1 MKMEDKSTL
10 GKFIQTKRKELGLSQ
25 KELANALYVTE
36 SAVSKWERG
45 ISYPDITM
53 ISGICEVLHISEH
66 ELCIASEDRQQREA
80 EFMVRSYKS
89 FVRGYTIITGI
100 GYLAAIIPSFIYNVA
115 HGGIGWFMVLIT
127 SLMLTFSFINVPV
140 LVKKNRALWTLG
152 SATVSLFLLYAA
164 GCIYSHG
171 DWFAMAVL
179 GTLLGEAIVFLPFVL
194 RSEQLEKYVRNSKG
208 LVCMAADS
216 VLTFACVIYGTLKYG
231 DVVDLRDGMLATA
244 TCVALVWAV
253 FLIIRYLKVNGFFK
267 GALCFAASVVWVATM
282 TVLSDAWNGMKLSE
296 IVSLKGADNSR
307 YDVIVCL
314 CLAGVAAVLAIAGAV
329 FKLVRK
335 KPQDR

>member
-25 KELANALYVTE
+25 KELAKALYVTE

-66 ELCIASEDRQQREA
+66 ELCTASEDNQQREA
-80 EFMVRSYKS
+80 EFMARSYKS

-152 SATVSLFLLYAA
+152 SATVSLVLLYAA

-171 DWFAMAVL
+171 DWFVMAVL

-194 RSEQLEKYVRNSKG
+194 RSDVFEKYAGNSKG

-231 DVVDLRDGMLATA
+231 DVADLREGMAATV

-267 GALCFAASVVWVATM
+267 GALCFAASAVWVAVM
-282 TVLSDAWNGMKLSE
+282 TVLSNAWNGMELSD
-296 IVSLKGADNSR
+296 IISLKGADNNR
-307 YDVIVCL
+307 YDVIVCI
-314 CLAGVAAVLAIAGAV
+314 CLIGIAAVFGIAGAV
-329 FKLVRK
+329 FKFARK
-335 KPQDR
+335 RSQDR

>member
-1 MKMEDKSTL
+1 MEDKSTL

-25 KELANALYVTE
+25 KELAKALYVTE

-66 ELCIASEDRQQREA
+66 ELCTASEDRQQREA
-80 EFMVRSYKS
+80 EFMARSYKS

-140 LVKKNRALWTLG
+140 LVKGNRALWTFG
-152 SATVSLFLLYAA
+152 ASTVSLMLLYAA
-164 GCIYSHG
+164 GCVYSHG
-171 DWFAMAVL
+171 DWFVMAVL

-194 RSEQLEKYVRNSKG
+194 RSDVFEKYAGNCKG
-208 LVCMAADS
+208 LICMAADS

-231 DVVDLRDGMLATA
+231 DVADLRDGMVATV

-267 GALCFAASVVWVATM
+267 GALCFAASAVWVAVM
-282 TVLSDAWNGMKLSE
+282 TVLSNAWNGMELSD
-296 IVSLKGADNSR
+296 IISLKGADNNR
-307 YDVIVCL
+307 YDVIVCI
-314 CLAGVAAVLAIAGAV
+314 CLIGVAAVLAIAGAV
-329 FKLVRK
+329 FKFARK
-335 KPQDR
+335 RSQDR

>member
-25 KELANALYVTE
+25 KELAKALYVTE

-66 ELCIASEDRQQREA
+66 ELCTASEDRQQRESDL
-80 EFMVRSYKS
+80 MVKSYKR

-140 LVKKNRALWTLG
+140 LVKENRALWTFG
-152 SATVSLFLLYAA
+152 ASTVSLMLLYAA
-164 GCIYSHG
+164 GCVYSHG
-171 DWFAMAVL
+171 DWFVMAVL

-194 RSEQLEKYVRNSKG
+194 RSDVFEKYAGNCKG
-208 LVCMAADS
+208 LICMAAAS

-231 DVVDLRDGMLATA
+231 DVADLRDGMVATV

-267 GALCFAASVVWVATM
+267 GALCFAASAVWVAVM
-282 TVLSDAWNGMKLSE
+282 TVLSNAWNGMELSD
-296 IVSLKGADNSR
+296 IISLKGADNNR
-307 YDVIVCL
+307 YDVIVCI
-314 CLAGVAAVLAIAGAV
+314 CLIGIAAVFGIAGAV
-329 FKLVRK
+329 FKFARK
-335 KPQDR
+335 RSQDR

>member
-25 KELANALYVTE
+25 KELAKALYVTE

-66 ELCIASEDRQQREA
+66 ELCTASEDRQQREA
-80 EFMVRSYKS
+80 DLMVKSYKR

-140 LVKKNRALWTLG
+140 LVKENRALWTLG
-152 SATVSLFLLYAA
+152 ASTVSLMLLYAA
-164 GCIYSHG
+164 GCVYSHG
-171 DWFAMAVL
+171 DWFVMAVL

-194 RSEQLEKYVRNSKG
+194 RSDVFEKYAGNCKG
-208 LVCMAADS
+208 LICMAADS
-216 VLTFACVIYGTLKYG
+216 VLTFAYG
-231 DVVDLRDGMLATA
+231 DVADLREGMAATVA
-244 TCVALVWAV
+244 CVALVWAV

-267 GALCFAASVVWVATM
+267 GALCFAASAVWVAAM
-282 TVLSDAWNGMKLSE
+282 TVLSNAWNGMELSD
-296 IVSLKGADNSR
+296 IISLKGADNNR
-307 YDVIVCL
+307 YDGIVCL
-314 CLAGVAAVLAIAGAV
+314 CLIGVAAVLAVAGAV
-329 FKLVRK
+329 FKFARK
-335 KPQDR
+335 RSQDR

>member
-25 KELANALYVTE
+25 KELAKALYVTE

-66 ELCIASEDRQQREA
+66 ELCTASEDRQQREA
-80 EFMVRSYKS
+80 EFMVRSYKR

-152 SATVSLFLLYAA
+152 SATASLFLLYAA

-171 DWFAMAVL
+171 DWFVMAVL
-179 GTLLGEAIVFLPFVL
+179 GTLLGEVIVFLPFVL

-231 DVVDLRDGMLATA
+231 DVEDLRDGMLATVA
-244 TCVALVWAV
+244 CVALVWAV

-267 GALCFAASVVWVATM
+267 GALCFVASAIWVAAM

>member
-1 MKMEDKSTL
+1 MEDKSTL

-25 KELANALYVTE
+25 KELAKALYVTE

-66 ELCIASEDRQQREA
+66 ELCTASEDNQQREA
-80 EFMVRSYKS
+80 EFMARSYKS

-152 SATVSLFLLYAA
+152 SATVSLVLLYAA

-171 DWFAMAVL
+171 DWFVMAVL

-194 RSEQLEKYVRNSKG
+194 RSDVFEKYAGNSKG

-231 DVVDLRDGMLATA
+231 DVADLREGMAATV

-267 GALCFAASVVWVATM
+267 GALCFAASAVWVAVM
-282 TVLSDAWNGMKLSE
+282 TVLSNAWNGMELSD
-296 IVSLKGADNSR
+296 IISLKGADNNR
-307 YDVIVCL
+307 YDVIVCI
-314 CLAGVAAVLAIAGAV
+314 CLIGIAAVFGIAGAV
-329 FKLVRK
+329 FKFARK
-335 KPQDR
+335 RSQDR

>member
-1 MKMEDKSTL
+1 MEDKSTL

-25 KELANALYVTE
+25 KELAKALYVTE

-66 ELCIASEDRQQREA
+66 ELCTASEDRQQREA
-80 EFMVRSYKS
+80 EFMARSYKS

-140 LVKKNRALWTLG
+140 LVKENRALWTLG
-152 SATVSLFLLYAA
+152 ASTVSLMLLYAA
-164 GCIYSHG
+164 GCVYSHG
-171 DWFAMAVL
+171 DWFVMAVL
-179 GTLLGEAIVFLPFVL
+179 GTLLGEAVVLLPFVL
-194 RSEQLEKYVRNSKG
+194 RSSVFEKYVGNCKG
-208 LVCMAADS
+208 IICMAADS
-216 VLTFACVIYGTLKYG
+216 VLTFACVIYGTLKNG
-231 DVVDLRDGMLATA
+231 DVADLRDGMVATV

-267 GALCFAASVVWVATM
+267 GALCFAASAVWVAVM
-282 TVLSDAWNGMKLSE
+282 TVLSNAWNGMELSD
-296 IVSLKGADNSR
+296 IISLKGADNSR
-307 YDVIVCL
+307 YDGIVCL
-314 CLAGVAAVLAIAGAV
+314 CLIGVAAVLAIAGVV
-329 FKLVRK
+329 FKFARK
-335 KPQDR
+335 RSRDR

>member
-1 MKMEDKSTL
+1 MEDKITL
-10 GKFIQTKRKELGLSQ
+10 GKFIQSKRKELGLSQ
-25 KELANALYVTE
+25 KDLAKELYVTE

-45 ISYPDITM
+45 VSYPDITM
-53 ISGICEVLHISEH
+53 ISGLCRVLGISEH
-66 ELCIASEDRQQREA
+66 ELCTASEDNQQREA

-140 LVKKNRALWTLG
+140 LVRENRALWTLG
-152 SATVSLFLLYAA
+152 TSTVSLMLLYVA

-171 DWFAMAVL
+171 DWFVMAVL

-194 RSEQLEKYVRNSKG
+194 RSERLEKYVRNSKG

-216 VLTFACVIYGTLKYG
+216 VLTFACVVFGTLKYG
-231 DVVDLRDGMLATA
+231 DVVDLRDGMLATV
-244 TCVALVWAV
+244 TCVASA
-253 FLIIRYLKVNGFFK
+253 
-267 GALCFAASVVWVATM
+267 VWVVAM
-282 TVLSDAWNGMKLSE
+282 TVLSNAWNGMKLSD
-296 IVSLKGADNSR
+296 IISLKGADNDR

-314 CLAGVAAVLAIAGAV
+314 CLAGVAAVLAIAGV
-329 FKLVRK
+329 VYKFVRK

>member
-1 MKMEDKSTL
+1 MEDKSTL

-25 KELANALYVTE
+25 KELAKALYVTE

-140 LVKKNRALWTLG
+140 LVKKNRALWTLC

-164 GCIYSHG
+164 GCVYSHG
-171 DWFAMAVL
+171 DWFVMAVL

-216 VLTFACVIYGTLKYG
+216 VLTFACVVFGTLKYG
-231 DVVDLRDGMLATA
+231 DVADLRDGMLATVA
-244 TCVALVWAV
+244 CVALVWAV

-267 GALCFAASVVWVATM
+267 GALCFAASAVWVFAM
-282 TVLSDAWNGMKLSE
+282 TILSHAWNGMKLNTMFSVKD
-296 IVSLKGADNSR
+296 VSGNCNG
-307 YDVIVCL
+307 IVCL
-314 CLAGVAAVLAIAGAV
+314 ALIGIAAVLAIAGVV

>member
-25 KELANALYVTE
+25 KELAKALYVTE

-66 ELCIASEDRQQREA
+66 ELCTASEDRQQREA
-80 EFMVRSYKS
+80 DLMVKSYKR

-140 LVKKNRALWTLG
+140 LVKENRALWTLG
-152 SATVSLFLLYAA
+152 ASTVSLMLLYAA
-164 GCIYSHG
+164 GCVYSHG
-171 DWFAMAVL
+171 DWFVMAVL

-194 RSEQLEKYVRNSKG
+194 RSDVFEKYAGNCKG
-208 LVCMAADS
+208 LICMAADS

-231 DVVDLRDGMLATA
+231 DVATV

-267 GALCFAASVVWVATM
+267 GALCFAASAVWVAAM
-282 TVLSDAWNGMKLSE
+282 TVLSNAWNGMELSD
-296 IVSLKGADNSR
+296 IISLKGADNNR
-307 YDVIVCL
+307 YDVLVCI
-314 CLAGVAAVLAIAGAV
+314 CLIGVAAVLAIAGVV
-329 FKLVRK
+329 FKFARK
-335 KPQDR
+335 RSRDR

>member
-1 MKMEDKSTL
+1 MEDKSTL

-25 KELANALYVTE
+25 KELAKALYVTE

-66 ELCIASEDRQQREA
+66 ELCTASEDRQQRESDL
-80 EFMVRSYKS
+80 MVKSYKR

-140 LVKKNRALWTLG
+140 LVKENRALWTLG
-152 SATVSLFLLYAA
+152 ASTVSLMLLYAA
-164 GCIYSHG
+164 GCVYSTG
-171 DWFAMAVL
+171 DLFAVL
-179 GTLLGEAIVFLPFVL
+179 GTLLGEAVVLLPFVL
-194 RSEQLEKYVRNSKG
+194 RSSVFEKYVGNCKG
-208 LVCMAADS
+208 LICMAADS
-216 VLTFACVIYGTLKYG
+216 ALTFACVIYGTLKNG
-231 DVVDLRDGMLATA
+231 DVADLRDGMAATV

-267 GALCFAASVVWVATM
+267 GALCFAASAVWVAAM
-282 TVLSDAWNGMKLSE
+282 TVLSNAWNGMELSE

-329 FKLVRK
+329 YKFVRK

>member
-1 MKMEDKSTL
+1 MEDKSTL

-25 KELANALYVTE
+25 KELAKALYVTE

-66 ELCIASEDRQQREA
+66 ELCTASEDRQQREA

-164 GCIYSHG
+164 GCVYSHG
-171 DWFAMAVL
+171 DWFVMAVL

-194 RSEQLEKYVRNSKG
+194 RSEQFEKYVRNSKG

-216 VLTFACVIYGTLKYG
+216 VLTFACVVFGTLKYG
-231 DVVDLRDGMLATA
+231 DVADLRDGMLATVV
-244 TCVALVWAV
+244 CVALVWAV
-253 FLIIRYLKVNGFFK
+253 FLIIRYLKANVFFK
-267 GALCFAASVVWVATM
+267 GALCFAASAVWVFAM
-282 TVLSDAWNGMKLSE
+282 TILSYAWNGVKLNKMFSVKD
-296 IVSLKGADNSR
+296 VSGNCNGM
-307 YDVIVCL
+307 VCVAL
-314 CLAGVAAVLAIAGAV
+314 IGIAAVLAIAGAV

>member
-25 KELANALYVTE
+25 KELAKALYVTE

-53 ISGICEVLHISEH
+53 ISGICEVLRISEH
-66 ELCIASEDRQQREA
+66 ELCTASEDRQQRESDL
-80 EFMVRSYKS
+80 MVKSYKR

-140 LVKKNRALWTLG
+140 LVKENRALWTLG
-152 SATVSLFLLYAA
+152 ASTVSLMLLYAA
-164 GCIYSHG
+164 GCVYSHG
-171 DWFAMAVL
+171 DWFVMAVL

-194 RSEQLEKYVRNSKG
+194 RSDVFEKYAGNCKG
-208 LVCMAADS
+208 FICMAADS
-216 VLTFACVIYGTLKYG
+216 VLTFACVIYGTLKNG
-231 DVVDLRDGMLATA
+231 DVADLREGMAATVA
-244 TCVALVWAV
+244 CVALVWAV

-267 GALCFAASVVWVATM
+267 GALCFAASAVWVAVM
-282 TVLSDAWNGMKLSE
+282 TVLSNAWNGMELSD
-296 IVSLKGADNSR
+296 IISLKGADNNR
-307 YDVIVCL
+307 YDVIVCI
-314 CLAGVAAVLAIAGAV
+314 CLIGIAAVLAVAGAV
-329 FKLVRK
+329 FKFARK
-335 KPQDR
+335 RSQDR

>member
-1 MKMEDKSTL
+1 MEDKSTL

-25 KELANALYVTE
+25 KELAKALYVTE

-53 ISGICEVLHISEH
+53 ISGICEVLRISEH
-66 ELCIASEDRQQREA
+66 ELCTASEDRQQRESDL
-80 EFMVRSYKS
+80 MVKSYKR

-140 LVKKNRALWTLG
+140 LVKENRALWTLG
-152 SATVSLFLLYAA
+152 ASTVSLMLLYAA
-164 GCIYSHG
+164 GCVYSHG
-171 DWFAMAVL
+171 DWFVMAVL

-194 RSEQLEKYVRNSKG
+194 RSDVFEKYAGNCKG
-208 LVCMAADS
+208 FICMAADS
-216 VLTFACVIYGTLKYG
+216 VLTFACVIYGTLKNG
-231 DVVDLRDGMLATA
+231 DVADLREGMAATVA
-244 TCVALVWAV
+244 CVALVWAV

-267 GALCFAASVVWVATM
+267 GALCFAASAVWVAVM
-282 TVLSDAWNGMKLSE
+282 TVLSNAWNGMELSD
-296 IVSLKGADNSR
+296 IISLKGADNNR
-307 YDVIVCL
+307 YDVIVCI
-314 CLAGVAAVLAIAGAV
+314 CLIGIAAVLAVAGAV
-329 FKLVRK
+329 FKFARK
-335 KPQDR
+335 RSQDR

>member
-1 MKMEDKSTL
+1 MAFGERLQLLRRRS
-10 GKFIQTKRKELGLSQ
+10 GLTQEQFAEQLQVSRQ
-25 KELANALYVTE
+25 
-36 SAVSKWERG
+36 AVSKWERG
-45 ISYPDITM
+45 VSYPDITM
-53 ISGICEVLHISEH
+53 ISGLCRVLGISEH
-66 ELCIASEDRQQREA
+66 ELCTASEDNQQREA
-80 EFMVRSYKS
+80 EFMARSYKS

-152 SATVSLFLLYAA
+152 SATVSLMLLYAT

-171 DWFAMAVL
+171 DWFVMAVL

-216 VLTFACVIYGTLKYG
+216 VLTFACVVFGTLKYG
-231 DVVDLRDGMLATA
+231 DVVDLRDGMLATVA
-244 TCVALVWAV
+244 CVTLVWAV
-253 FLIIRYLKVNGFFK
+253 FLIIRYLKANGFFK
-267 GALCFAASVVWVATM
+267 GALCFAASVVWVAAM
-282 TVLSDAWNGMKLSE
+282 TVLSNAWNGMKLSE
-296 IVSLKGADNSR
+296 IFSVKGADNSR

-314 CLAGVAAVLAIAGAV
+314 CLAGVAAVLGIAGVVYKFA
-329 FKLVRK
+329 RK
-335 KPQDR
+335 RSQDR

>member
-1 MKMEDKSTL
+1 MEDKSTL

-25 KELANALYVTE
+25 KELAKALYVTE

-66 ELCIASEDRQQREA
+66 ELCTASEDRQQREA
-80 EFMVRSYKS
+80 EFMARSYKS

-140 LVKKNRALWTLG
+140 LVKGNRALWTFG
-152 SATVSLFLLYAA
+152 ASTVSLMLLYAA
-164 GCIYSHG
+164 GCVYSHG
-171 DWFAMAVL
+171 DWFVMAVL

-194 RSEQLEKYVRNSKG
+194 RSDVFEKYAGNCKG
-208 LVCMAADS
+208 LICMAADS

-231 DVVDLRDGMLATA
+231 DVADLRDGMVATV

-267 GALCFAASVVWVATM
+267 GALCFAASAVWVAAM
-282 TVLSDAWNGMKLSE
+282 TVLSNAWNGMELSD
-296 IVSLKGADNSR
+296 IISLKGADNNR
-307 YDVIVCL
+307 YDVIVCI
-314 CLAGVAAVLAIAGAV
+314 CLIGVAAVLAAAGAV
-329 FKLVRK
+329 FKFARK
-335 KPQDR
+335 RSQDR

>member
-1 MKMEDKSTL
+1 MEDKITL
-10 GKFIQTKRKELGLSQ
+10 GKFIQSKRKELGLSQ
-25 KELANALYVTE
+25 KDLAKELYVTE

-45 ISYPDITM
+45 VSYPDITM
-53 ISGICEVLHISEH
+53 ISGLCRVLGISEH
-66 ELCIASEDRQQREA
+66 ELCTASEDRQQRESDL
-80 EFMVRSYKS
+80 MVKSYKR

-140 LVKKNRALWTLG
+140 LVKENRALWTLG
-152 SATVSLFLLYAA
+152 ASTVSLMLLYAA
-164 GCIYSHG
+164 GCVYSHG
-171 DWFAMAVL
+171 DWFVMAVL

-194 RSEQLEKYVRNSKG
+194 RSDVFEKYAGNCKG
-208 LVCMAADS
+208 LICMAADS
-216 VLTFACVIYGTLKYG
+216 ALTFACVIYGTLKNG
-231 DVVDLRDGMLATA
+231 DVADLRDGMVATV

-267 GALCFAASVVWVATM
+267 GALCFAASAVWVAAM
-282 TVLSDAWNGMKLSE
+282 TVMSNAWNGMELSD
-296 IVSLKGADNSR
+296 IISLKGADNNR

-314 CLAGVAAVLAIAGAV
+314 CLIGVAAVLAVAGAV
-329 FKLVRK
+329 FKFARK
-335 KPQDR
+335 RSQDR

>member
-25 KELANALYVTE
+25 KELAKALYVTE

-66 ELCIASEDRQQREA
+66 ELCTASEDRQQREA
-80 EFMVRSYKS
+80 DLMVKSYKR
-89 FVRGYTIITGI
+89 FVRGYTIITGAC
-100 GYLAAIIPSFIYNVA
+100 YLAAIIPSFIYNVS
-115 HGGIGWFMVLIT
+115 HKEIGWFMVLVT
-127 SLMLTFSFINVPV
+127 ALLLTFSIINVPV
-140 LVKKNRALWTLG
+140 LMKENRALWTLG
-152 SATVSLFLLYAA
+152 ASNVSLMLLYAA
-164 GCIYSHG
+164 GCVYSHG
-171 DWFAMAVL
+171 DWFVMAAL

-194 RSEQLEKYVRNSKG
+194 RSDVFEKYAGNCKG

-231 DVVDLRDGMLATA
+231 DVADLRDGMVAAA

-253 FLIIRYLKVNGFFK
+253 FLIIRYLKANGFFK
-267 GALCFAASVVWVATM
+267 GALCFAASAVWVVAM

-314 CLAGVAAVLAIAGAV
+314 CLAGAAAVLAIAGAV